1 MFKFVKVLPLA
12 LLVLFIS
19 ACSSVKLDDANSV
32 ATVNAGGSSGYDPI
46 SDQLG
51 KLGAGIIDTDV
62 IAHQITAANGSAIAL
77 IRQHFGPEYI
87 ASNGALDRPKMRTL
101 VFANPEAKKALEGI
115 THPLIR
121 QETIKQAF
129 QQAKGGAPYLVFVV
143 PLLLESG
150 AWIDLIDRLVVVD
163 CPVETQ
169 ISRVMQRNNLPRAE
183 VEKILQSQATRENR
197 LAHADFVIENQGS
210 LDQLIEEVNQLNQ
223 KILQIQKG

>member
-1 MFKFVKVLPLA
+1 MATTPSNPHSEQSDLEGLKGVIPLIG
-12 LLVLFIS
+12 LTGGIGS
-19 ACSSVKLDDANSV
+19 GKT
-32 ATVNAGGSSGYDPI
+32 TVSN
-46 SDQLG
+46 QLG

-62 IAHQITAANGSAIAL
+62 IAHQITAPNGPAIES
-77 IRQHFGPEYI
+77 IRQHFGPDYI
-87 ASNGALDRPKMRTL
+87 DANGALDRVKMRTL
-101 VFANPEAKKALEGI
+101 VFANPEAKKALEAI

-121 QETIKQAF
+121 QETIKQAL
-129 QQAKGGAPYLVFVV
+129 QKTKDGAPYLVFVV

-150 AWIDLIDRLVVVD
+150 TWIDLIDRLVAVD

-183 VEKILQSQATRENR
+183 VEKILQSQASREDR